1 LIELR
6 FMKRKFLAE
15 TIRNFG
21 VGLMVGGFLLKISQ
35 RIETYEMV
43 AVVILGLFNVIHA
56 LYLVEEE

>member
-1 LIELR
+1 
-6 FMKRKFLAE
+6 MKRKFLAE